1 MRITKKMSFSALLS
15 KYPETIE
22 VFLRYGMHCVGCVAA
37 SFETIEQGAK
47 AHGIDPD
54 QLVKDL
60 NAAIKKKRR

>member
-54 QLVKDL
+54 
-60 NAAIKKKRR
+60 